1 LTLRPHR
8 LPCLSAAGPS
18 FKEVR
23 VETAG
28 SWAACVPSGGASP
41 GLTLSLRHQRYI
53 SHTRDAARAA
63 AEHSCMTARRTI
75 ALRYL
80 VLALGLSLSACAA
93 PSNSGPSPSASH
105 AMPESGYLLRATDG
119 SWYLFIE
126 VRNGKGTAHSAA
138 YEAATN
144 QVSISDGS
152 VVLTNGVIKVTG
164 ITNNPWFAN
173 GCDCRYQ
180 RLSSGTLI
188 ATTVT
193 TSGIQKW
200 RFNPAEISE
209 YSAGVQALRN
219 EQQTLGAA
227 AGAEATTQA
236 VMAKEL
242 TTCER
247 LGGTWRSSAY
257 TYVCS
262 IDYKSPVY
270 GSVFHYTVTFDAGGN
285 IIPDACSDNAFA
297 FSTSKDCRTTPESVQ
312 QAHTDCLNGSAN
324 AVEQG
329 YWHAD
334 TDICSL

>member
-1 LTLRPHR
+1 
-8 LPCLSAAGPS
+8 
-18 FKEVR
+18 
-23 VETAG
+23 
-28 SWAACVPSGGASP
+28 
-41 GLTLSLRHQRYI
+41 
-53 SHTRDAARAA
+53 
-63 AEHSCMTARRTI
+63 MTARRTI
-75 ALRYL
+75 ALRYS

-93 PSNSGPSPSASH
+93 PSNSGPSRSASH
-105 AMPESGYLLRATDG
+105 AMPESGYLLRAPDG

-126 VRNGKGTAHSAA
+126 VRYGQGTAHSAA

-152 VVLTNGVIKVTG
+152 LVLTNGVMKVTG
-164 ITNNPWFAN
+164 IANNPWFAN

-180 RLSSGTLI
+180 RLSSGTLMVS
-188 ATTVT
+188 TVT

-200 RFNPAEISE
+200 KFNPAEISE
-209 YSAGVQALRN
+209 YSAGVQALKN
-219 EQQTLGAA
+219 EQQTLAAA

-236 VMAKEL
+236 VTAKEL

-247 LGGTWRSSAY
+247 VGGTWISSSY
-257 TYVCS
+257 TYVCN
-262 IDYKSPVY
+262 IDYRSPVY

-285 IIPDACSDNAFA
+285 VIPQACWDTA
-297 FSTSKDCRTTPESVQ
+297 FSTSNHCGTAPESAQ